1 MTRGVP
7 ALTIEQKEIIK
18 ANISKFAVDIMK
30 MEGMEGTT
38 KRQIRDYQ
46 RRKGKTE
53 EEFLVDDMEEY
64 IGEHGLPK
72 EYGSVMRYIRYL
84 KGRM

>member
-18 ANISKFAVDIMK
+18 ANPSKFAGDIMK

-38 KRQIRDYQ
+38 KRQIQDYQ
-46 RRKGKTE
+46 RRKGKTD
-53 EEFLVDDMEEY
+53 EEFLADNMEEY
-64 IGEHGLPK
+64 IRDHGLPK
-72 EYGSVMRYIRYL
+72 EYGCIMMYLRYL
-84 KGRM
+84 KRRM